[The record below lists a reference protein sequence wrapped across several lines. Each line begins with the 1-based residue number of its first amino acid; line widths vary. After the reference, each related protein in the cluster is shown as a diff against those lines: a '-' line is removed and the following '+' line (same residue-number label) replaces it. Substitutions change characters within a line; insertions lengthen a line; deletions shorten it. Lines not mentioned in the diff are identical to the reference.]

1 MLARSVGWDWSSCFT
16 NSGGRRALGRAKWEG
31 AGRALRD
38 QLGAARASLLEAVES
53 VLHPRHRAS
62 SAIEGFNAALRPHL
76 YVHKG
81 ATQGFLALF
90 RAWGGSTD
98 HNMGTAGFRERNPN
112 RGESPMRI
120 VAIALTVVATLGAA
134 RVASAAEMAGT
145 DIIGADGAV
154 IGKATF
160 EQTPTGVLMSVEV
173 AGLPPGGHGIHLHAT
188 GSCTPNFKAATG
200 HINPGKVKHGLRNP
214 EGPDNGDLPNLF
226 AATDGSAKA
235 EFFTTRVSV
244 AGGDLPALLDED
256 GSAVII
262 HENPDDHMA
271 QPIGGAGGRI
281 GCGIIANM

>member
-1 MLARSVGWDWSSCFT
+1 
-16 NSGGRRALGRAKWEG
+16 
-31 AGRALRD
+31 
-38 QLGAARASLLEAVES
+38 
-53 VLHPRHRAS
+53 
-62 SAIEGFNAALRPHL
+62 
-76 YVHKG
+76 
-81 ATQGFLALF
+81 
-90 RAWGGSTD
+90 
-98 HNMGTAGFRERNPN
+98 
-112 RGESPMRI
+112 MRI
-120 VAIALTVVATLGAA
+120 IAIALTVVVTLGAA
-134 RVASAAEMAGT
+134 RVASTAEMAET

-160 EQTPTGVLMSVEV
+160 EQTPTGVLILVEV

-281 GCGIIANM
+281 GCGIIAKM